1 MNLSLPSSEF
11 KEYVLKQINLFFP
24 DNQTPKPHEFTKL
37 FDSAI
42 DRTEFCFKHINMEPY
57 NHKGLTLLS
66 HLHANQYAVFL
77 WFLSNTVWLET
88 HDKILANKLYCL
100 NKALN
105 GFSCSYEAKL
115 PNIFLLFHIVGT
127 VLGKAEYSD
136 FFVAMQGCTVGA
148 HHGKYPKIGKGVS
161 LLPHSSV
168 IGDCSIGDR
177 VSIGINTTVYQQ
189 NIPNDTVVFVD
200 NNHALCQKPSRK
212 AWAQQFF
219 NVQI

>member
-1 MNLSLPSSEF
+1 MAHYFPD
-11 KEYVLKQINLFFP
+11 KQIYNQRKFNTAFNLA
-24 DNQTPKPHEFTKL
+24 L
-37 FDSAI
+37 
-42 DRTEFCFKHINMEPY
+42 DRTSFCFKHINLKSY
-57 NHKGLTLLS
+57 CDHGITNLN
-66 HLHANQYAVFL
+66 HLHANQYAMFI
-77 WFLSNTVWLET
+77 WFLSNSVWLET
-88 HDKILANKLYCL
+88 QDDKMANKLYCL
-100 NKALN
+100 NRALN
-105 GFSCSYEAKL
+105 SFSCSYEARL
-115 PNIFLLFHIVGT
+115 PKVYLLLHIVGS

-136 FFVAMQGCTVGA
+136 FFVAAHGCTVGA
-148 HHGKYPKIGKGVS
+148 HHGKYPKLGKGVS
-161 LLPHSSV
+161 LLPHASV